1 MKFPMSTCA
10 TPMALPSAG
19 ATRRCRHRY
28 RPSMPT
34 IPTSRG
40 RKRFMAKRS
49 DRNLLVGL
57 DIGTS
62 KVVAIVGEIKADG
75 VLESIGSHPS
85 RGLKKGVVVNIESTV
100 QSIQRAVE
108 EAELMAGCEIHSVY
122 AGIAGSHVRSLN
134 SHGIVAIK
142 DKEVVQGDV
151 ERVIDAAKAVA
162 IPADQ
167 KILHVLPQ
175 EYIIDSQEGIRDPIG
190 MSGVRLEA
198 KVHIVTGADSAAQ
211 NIVKCVQRCGLSV
224 DDIVLE
230 QLASSYAVLTEDEKD
245 LGVCVVDIGG
255 GTTDIAVFGG
265 GAIRHTAVIPIAGDQ
280 VTNDIAVSMRTP
292 TQYAEDIKIKY
303 ACALSQ
309 LANPD
314 ESIEVPGL
322 GERPARRLARQTLAE
337 VVEPRYEELFNLI
350 REELRRSG
358 YEEVI
363 AAGLVLTGGS
373 ARMEGAIELAEEVFH
388 MPVRL
393 GAPQY
398 VKGLNDVVSNPI
410 HATGVGLLLYAKNNL
425 EVRRTEGP
433 LLSGGM
439 KSIFERMKAWFQG
452 NF

>member
-1 MKFPMSTCA
+1 
-10 TPMALPSAG
+10 
-19 ATRRCRHRY
+19 
-28 RPSMPT
+28 
-34 IPTSRG
+34 
-40 RKRFMAKRS
+40 MAKRS
-49 DRNLLVGL
+49 DRNLIVGL

-62 KVVAIVGEIKADG
+62 KVVAIVGEMKADG
-75 VLESIGSHPS
+75 VLEIIGIGTHPS

-142 DKEVVQGDV
+142 DKEVGPGDV

-175 EYIIDSQEGIRDPIG
+175 EYIIDAQEGIRDPIG

-211 NIVKCVQRCGLSV
+211 NIVKCVQRCGLAV

-314 ESIEVPGL
+314 ETLEGPSVRARPGPS
-322 GERPARRLARQTLAE
+322 GCGAPAPGRRPGSRASLSPRASSRATRSCSRWCATSCAARASKRRSPPASCSPAAAPRWKAPSSLPRKCSTCRCVSAYRSTSAAWSTWSATRSMPPGWGCCCTRRAIWKRSARR
-337 VVEPRYEELFNLI
+337 
-350 REELRRSG
+350 RRSSP
-358 YEEVI
+358 
-363 AAGLVLTGGS
+363 AA
-373 ARMEGAIELAEEVFH
+373 
-388 MPVRL
+388 
-393 GAPQY
+393 
-398 VKGLNDVVSNPI
+398 
-410 HATGVGLLLYAKNNL
+410 
-425 EVRRTEGP
+425 
-433 LLSGGM
+433 
-439 KSIFERMKAWFQG
+439 
-452 NF
+452 

>member
-1 MKFPMSTCA
+1 
-10 TPMALPSAG
+10 
-19 ATRRCRHRY
+19 
-28 RPSMPT
+28 MP
-34 IPTSRG
+34 
-40 RKRFMAKRS
+40 KRS

-62 KVVAIVGEIKADG
+62 KVVAIVGEIKSDG
-75 VLESIGSHPS
+75 ALEIIGIGSHPS

-280 VTNDIAVSMRTP
+280 ITNDIAVSMRTP

-314 ESIEVPGL
+314 ETIEVPSVGD
-322 GERPARRLARQTLAE
+322 RPPRRLARQTLAE
-337 VVEPRYEELFNLI
+337 IVEPRYEELFGLI
-350 REELRRSG
+350 RDEIRR
-358 YEEVI
+358 
-363 AAGLVLTGGS
+363 AGLEEQVATGIVLTGGS
-373 ARMEGAIELAEEVFH
+373 AKMEGAIELAEEVFH
-388 MPVRL
+388 LPVRL
-393 GAPQY
+393 GVPQY
-398 VKGLNDVVSNPI
+398 VSGLAEVVSNPI
-410 HATGVGLLLYAKNNL
+410 HATGVGLLLYAKSNL
-425 EVRRTEGP
+425 EVQRTGAP
-433 LLSGGM
+433 LLAGGV
-439 KSIFERMKAWFQG
+439 KSVFERMKAWFQG

>member
-1 MKFPMSTCA
+1 
-10 TPMALPSAG
+10 
-19 ATRRCRHRY
+19 
-28 RPSMPT
+28 
-34 IPTSRG
+34 
-40 RKRFMAKRS
+40 MAKRS
-49 DRNLLVGL
+49 DRNLTVGL

-75 VLESIGSHPS
+75 VLEIIGIGSHPS

-175 EYIIDSQEGIRDPIG
+175 EYIIDAQEGIRDPIG
-190 MSGVRLEA
+190 MSGCGSRRRCTSSPA
-198 KVHIVTGADSAAQ
+198 RTARRRTSSSACSAAAW
-211 NIVKCVQRCGLSV
+211 CV

-292 TQYAEDIKIKY
+292 TQYAEDIKIRY

-314 ESIEVPGL
+314 ETIEVPSVGD
-322 GERPARRLARQTLAE
+322 RPPRRLARQTLAE
-337 VVEPRYEELFNLI
+337 IVEPRYEELFALV
-350 REELRRSG
+350 RDELRR
-358 YEEVI
+358 
-363 AAGLVLTGGS
+363 AGLEESVATGIVLTGGS
-373 ARMEGAIELAEEVFH
+373 SKMEGAVELAEEVFH

-393 GAPQY
+393 GVPQY
-398 VKGLNDVVSNPI
+398 VSGLVDVVSNPI
-410 HATGVGLLLYAKNNL
+410 HATGVGLLLFAKSNL
-425 EVRRTEGP
+425 EVSEAREAP
-433 LLSGGM
+433 LLAGGM